1 MKQRLQK
8 IISDRGIASRRKAE
22 ELIRQGRVSV
32 NGQVAILGDGADPD
46 IDQIRVE
53 GTLIPSTQEYIYL
66 KLNKPRGY
74 VTTLSDEKGRPTA
87 ASLVKDCGQRVYPVG
102 RLDMDSE
109 GLLLFTNDGA
119 FANRIMH
126 PSHEIEKAYLVP
138 FLDTLWRI
146 YKSCVNRWYWTATRS
161 SRPRFICGPSEK
173 AKRNLRSSFTRAGTG
188 KFEECVKSPE

>member
-53 GTLIPSTQEYIYL
+53 GTLIPSAQEYIYL
-66 KLNKPRGY
+66 MLNKPRGY

-102 RLDMDSE
+102 RLDMDS
-109 GLLLFTNDGA
+109 
-119 FANRIMH
+119 
-126 PSHEIEKAYLVP
+126 
-138 FLDTLWRI
+138 
-146 YKSCVNRWYWTATRS
+146 
-161 SRPRFICGPSEK
+161 
-173 AKRNLRSSFTRAGTG
+173 
-188 KFEECVKSPE
+188 